1 MLKRNLSTD
10 LNTKIMNISP
20 TLNSK
25 LILLDRV
32 NKGLPVYNGGLGEN
46 PLPTPNYLIKTLQ
59 ENINKKEYTNIEGKD
74 IFKKAVYETYPR
86 NLNNI
91 IVGNGLKELIF
102 SLSFVWD
109 KKIFIPTPCWVTYLE
124 DMKKL
129 DKDFITIPCYSNNNY
144 KLTPEL
150 LDESLSKYK
159 GNNSLLF
166 LNSPNNPTGAVYTKD
181 EYISLIKVFNK
192 YNITVFSDE
201 IYYNTSQIET
211 IYLSELYERC
221 ILGSS
226 LSKDWASGG
235 WRFGWMLFPDILI
248 DVQKKMASLGSIM
261 YSCPS
266 DFLNHVAAEAL
277 TSSKNKEY
285 FVNQKKFFRNI
296 ADNVE
301 RELNTDDKIISSNFE
316 GAWYKWI
323 DLKNYSVELESMGI
337 TNSEEL
343 TNRLANEIGLIVV
356 PGKSFGIEG
365 LTFRISMIDEK
376 IFLGIRKLIE
386 WLNRG
391 TEHSCTGCR

>member
-1 MLKRNLSTD
+1 
-10 LNTKIMNISP
+10 
-20 TLNSK
+20 
-25 LILLDRV
+25 
-32 NKGLPVYNGGLGEN
+32 
-46 PLPTPNYLIKTLQ
+46 
-59 ENINKKEYTNIEGKD
+59 
-74 IFKKAVYETYPR
+74 
-86 NLNNI
+86 
-91 IVGNGLKELIF
+91 
-102 SLSFVWD
+102 
-109 KKIFIPTPCWVTYLE
+109 
-124 DMKKL
+124 MKNL

-166 LNSPNNPTGAVYTKD
+166 LNSPNNPTGTVYTKD

-226 LSKDWASGG
+226 LSTYWASGG

-248 DVQKKMASLGSIM
+248 DVQKKLASLGSIM

-266 DFLNHVAAEAL
+266 YFLNHVVAEAL

-301 RELNTDDKIISSNFE
+301 RELNTDDKIIFSNFE

-323 DLKNYSVELESMGI
+323 DLKNYSVELDSIGI

-386 WLNRG
+386 WLNRR